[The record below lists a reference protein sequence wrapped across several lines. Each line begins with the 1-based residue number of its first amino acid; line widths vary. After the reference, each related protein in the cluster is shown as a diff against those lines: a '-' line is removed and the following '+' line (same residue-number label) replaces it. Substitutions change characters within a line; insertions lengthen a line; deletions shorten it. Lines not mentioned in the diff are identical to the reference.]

1 MKEVVTVHVE
11 YYGIFR
17 DLAKGVKK
25 ETIKVTNRNTIK
37 LKELIDIL
45 ARKYSN
51 KIKEYIVEG
60 FGEDIKALILVN
72 GTYADLETTIHDGD
86 VVSILPPASGG

>member
-1 MKEVVTVHVE
+1 MKGVVRIHVE

-25 ETIKVTNRNTIK
+25 ETIEVVDRNTIK
-37 LKELIDIL
+37 LRELIDIL
-45 ARKYSN
+45 ARKYNS
-51 KIKEYIVEG
+51 KIKKYVIEG

-72 GTYADLETTIHDGD
+72 GTYADLETTIRDGD

>member
-25 ETIKVTNRNTIK
+25 ETIRIVGKNTIK

-45 ARKYSN
+45 AKKYNN
-51 KIKEYIVEG
+51 KIKEYVVEG

-72 GTYADLETTIHDGD
+72 GVYANLETTIRDGD